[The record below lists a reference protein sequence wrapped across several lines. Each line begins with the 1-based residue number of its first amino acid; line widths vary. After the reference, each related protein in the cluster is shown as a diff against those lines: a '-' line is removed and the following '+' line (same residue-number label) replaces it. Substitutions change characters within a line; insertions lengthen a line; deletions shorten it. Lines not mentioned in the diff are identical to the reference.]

1 MDDPENILYNQCI
14 GIDRLCNDYSS
25 TIVTYLNRGKY
36 IKKGK
41 KVYHKDVPSEIPNV
55 LPVSFYTKYPN
66 RYNGVCNHLV
76 HAASNRNKFPN
87 ISLKW
92 FPNGRMLLAGTQGG
106 KFIMWNGITFQFDD
120 IKRFPVGTG
129 SVTCFEWSPF
139 GDFLV
144 AGDEYGKLA
153 LLSPALSLL
162 NTNLYEG
169 MNNGILDLSLSPNG
183 SKFVACSDTYS
194 PHIFDIQT
202 TTLEGLLAAENI
214 GSTSISCLQWNP
226 YKNLVVTGSRTNII
240 TLWDPMNKSQITSIY
255 AHKSPIHKI
264 LWNPNGITFLTTA
277 LDGLVKLWDVRILK
291 PLLTYKIA
299 ASNQDESVYL
309 TNINNINLLKSSKAV
324 TVVTA
329 MSWNPVQTNVF
340 AVGDNKSRLFHF
352 TTHFT
357 EPVSTVDLRVTDE
370 KTPSTT
376 SMDFHPFGHLLAT
389 CSDDRYVRFWSRS
402 ILGGHNRLYTQDS
415 HFILDDK
422 VKHAPFTRFDFKNE
436 IEVERIPSMK
446 NIDK

>member
-1 MDDPENILYNQCI
+1 MDEFEGIPYTQCI

-25 TIVTYLNRGKY
+25 TLVPYLLRGKY
-36 IKKGK
+36 LRRRK
-41 KVYHKDVPSEIPNV
+41 KVHHKDVPSELRNVMPVCFYAKLPNQ
-55 LPVSFYTKYPN
+55 
-66 RYNGVCNHLV
+66 YNGVCSHLV
-76 HAASNRNKFPN
+76 HSATNRNKFPN

-169 MNNGILDLSLSPNG
+169 MNNSILDLSLSPNG

-194 PHIFDIQT
+194 PHIFDVQT
-202 TTLEGLLAAENI
+202 SALEGMLVAENI
-214 GSTSISCLQWNP
+214 GSTSITCLQWNP
-226 YKNLVVTGSRTNII
+226 FKNLVVTGSRTNII
-240 TLWDPMNKSQITSIY
+240 TLWDAKNRGQITSIY
-255 AHKSPIHKI
+255 AHKSPLHKI
-264 LWNPNGITFLTTA
+264 LWNPNGVTFLTTA

-291 PLLTYKIA
+291 PLLMYRVTSTNQEDSIYM
-299 ASNQDESVYL
+299 SNV
-309 TNINNINLLKSSKAV
+309 NNINVLKTTKAV
-324 TVVTA
+324 TIVTA

-352 TTHFT
+352 TTDFT
-357 EPVSTVDLRVTDE
+357 DPVSTVNLQETEDKYT
-370 KTPSTT
+370 TTT

-389 CSDDRYVRFWSRS
+389 CSDDKYVRFWSRS
-402 ILGGHNRLYTQDS
+402 MPGGHNRLSTEDA
-415 HFILDDK
+415 HFLELDNIK
-422 VKHAPFTRFDFKNE
+422 YSPFTRFKFKSQ
-436 IEVERIPSMK
+436 IDLTKIPSMK
-446 NIDK
+446 NIEK